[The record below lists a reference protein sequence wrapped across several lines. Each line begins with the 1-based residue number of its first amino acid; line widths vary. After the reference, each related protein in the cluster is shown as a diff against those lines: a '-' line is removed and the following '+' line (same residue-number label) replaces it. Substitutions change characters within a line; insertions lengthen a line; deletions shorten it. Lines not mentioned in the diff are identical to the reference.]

1 MTADAILAELLTESA
16 RADPYPQYRALRKLG
31 PIAPLTQGVAGAT
44 PFAAVATGY
53 DLVDEVLRDPAFYKK
68 SIPGWQQHTLL
79 STFETSMMF
88 SNPPDHARMRN
99 LFSKAFT
106 PRRLAAIEPVV
117 EEVVQRLL
125 DQLEQHGAG
134 GATVDFVEEFAVP
147 LPASV
152 VAAFVG
158 IPAGELDWY
167 RARVAP
173 IDAFLDLDGKTAQA
187 MLLADEAARQLR
199 DFYADLIERRRKEPA
214 EDLLSALISSI
225 DAGEHQLSDAEL
237 VSNMIVLF
245 NASFQTTI
253 YLLGSGLPLL
263 LSRADV
269 TAALPGND
277 ELALD
282 CVHEI
287 LRCESPVQFLTRA
300 APVEVELAGVTVPE
314 DGVLLLLIGAANR
327 DPDRFVDPDTFEPG
341 REKLVSLGFGAGPHY
356 CVGAAVARA
365 EGRIALPRL
374 FKRFPKLALAGDPV
388 GTGSLFLR
396 GMSSVPVTLS

>member
-1 MTADAILAELLTESA
+1 MTADAILVELLTEPA
-16 RADPYPQYRALRKLG
+16 RADPYPRYRALRELG

-147 LPASV
+147 LPACV

-158 IPAGELDWY
+158 IPAEELDWY

-187 MLLADEAARQLR
+187 MRLADEAARQLR

-214 EDLLSALISSI
+214 EDLLSAVISSI

-245 NASFQTTI
+245 NASFQTTL

-300 APVEVELAGVTVPE
+300 APAEVELAGVTVPA

-327 DPDRFVDPDTFEPG
+327 DPDRFADPDTFEPA

-374 FKRFPKLALAGDPV
+374 FERFPKLALAGDPV